1 MMGVSHAAT
10 GLFTGAMVGYWIG
23 QRPEAMFVCA
33 AVGAGA
39 ALLPDLDEP
48 RSRVGR
54 SLGAVTELVSG
65 KLREA
70 SRQAYRR
77 TATEVEL
84 RKPQDGGHRHLTH
97 TVPACVAFGLVALML
112 SLLPLGA
119 ALLVLSMSA
128 LGLGTAVLKLKKDW
142 GTQKQRRQVVLGV
155 SILLAMYAYLGADAA
170 PPAWLLGLTVF
181 VGALTHVLGDW
192 LTKSGVPL
200 AWPFVVRGK
209 RWWMFR
215 SPVAF
220 RTEDRSPVEA
230 GIRVASLA
238 GIPLVMLLSTP
249 MPPPA

>member
-10 GLFTGAMVGYWIG
+10 GIFAGAMVGFWLG
-23 QRPEAMFVCA
+23 PQPEHMMVCA

-54 SLGAVTELVSG
+54 SLGAVTELVAG
-65 KLREA
+65 HLRDV
-70 SRQAYRR
+70 SRQIYRR
-77 TATEVEL
+77 TATAVEL

-97 TVPACVAFGLVALML
+97 TVPACLTFGVVAMVL

-128 LGLGTAVLKLKKDW
+128 LGLGTAALKLKKDW
-142 GTQKQRRQVVLGV
+142 GTLKQRRKAVVVV
-155 SILLAMYAYLGADAA
+155 SVLLAMYVYWGAGAA

-200 AWPFVVRGK
+200 AWPFVVHGK

-220 RTEDRSPVEA
+220 RTDDASPVEA
-230 GIRVASLA
+230 GIRVASLV
-238 GIPLVMLLSTP
+238 GIPVVMLLGTP
-249 MPPPA
+249 MPIPT